1 MKTITGL
8 FILFG
13 VITCASKSS
22 EFKSDICTLKYVSN
36 KWKTTVYH
44 SKDWSP
50 YEFYGNNIGLEYKG
64 LQNFERR
71 YEAEVVITFIN
82 DNSISNEDDF
92 YKAFINNLESKKE
105 QATKLYGAEIKTNI
119 TDKGHIE
126 FVSKKWKTFEMDLTA
141 SVKGETFNSR
151 ETNYLWY
158 SNDIKIR
165 VVTSVRGKEI
175 EGLSP
180 EIDCILKGLVFN

>member
-8 FILFG
+8 LILIG
-13 VITCASKSS
+13 LINCASKPT
-22 EFKSDICTLKYVSN
+22 EMRSDICTEKYFSN
-36 KWKTTVYH
+36 KWKVTVYH

-71 YEAEVVITFIN
+71 YEAEVVITLIN
-82 DNSISNEDDF
+82 DNSISNEDSF
-92 YKAFINNLESKKE
+92 YKTLINSLENKKE
-105 QATKLYGAEIKTNI
+105 QATKLFGTEIKTNI
-119 TDKGHIE
+119 TDKRHTE
-126 FVSKKWKTFEMDLTA
+126 FANKKWKTFEMDIAA
-141 SVKGETFNSR
+141 SVKGDTFNSR

-165 VVTSVRGKEI
+165 IVTSIRGKEI

-180 EIDCILKGLVFN
+180 EIDCILNGLVFN